1 LADGQGCR
9 IRRVRERDL
18 TEILEIEETAF
29 TNPYPLGYLRF
40 LAKANPETFLVAE
53 GVDRLRGYIIAD
65 IRNRNEGHIISIA
78 VSKDDRRKGVARAL
92 IEEVGSVFR
101 EFEVEVVKLE
111 VRVSNHSA
119 IKLYE
124 SMGYRQVGMM
134 LGYYRD
140 GEDAIIMSLGMG
152 DVHYSG
158 TDRRGST
165 MKM

>member
-1 LADGQGCR
+1 LADERGYR

-53 GVDRLRGYIIAD
+53 GVDSLRGYIISD
-65 IRNRNEGHIISIA
+65 VRNRNEGHIISIA
-78 VSKDDRRKGVARAL
+78 VSKDERRKGVAKAL

-101 EFEVEVVKLE
+101 ELEVEVVKLE

-124 SMGYRQVGMM
+124 SMGYRQMGMM
-134 LGYYRD
+134 AGYYRD
-140 GEDAIIMSLGMG
+140 GEDAIIMSLSMG
-152 DVHYSG
+152 DGQSPEPE
-158 TDRRGST
+158 RRGST
-165 MKM
+165 M